1 MADTSLNAR
10 YTKLIKDC
18 EDMGVPVTII
28 DDEVTA
34 TIPAS
39 RSISFKI
46 SSNEPLAECKR
57 CVLSQICEIKK
68 SKTTPCLYF
77 KGAYEER
84 KPKV

>member
-1 MADTSLNAR
+1 MADTPLNAR

-18 EDMGVPVTII
+18 KDMGVPVTII

-34 TIPAS
+34 ATPVTSS
-39 RSISFKI
+39 RFSKVRFA
-46 SSNEPLAECKR
+46 EPLDECKS

-68 SKTTPCLYF
+68 SKNTPCQYR
-77 KGAYEER
+77 KDAYVER